1 MKANNTPNGEGA
13 VSNGTRGNMG
23 FYDNPIVDIYS
34 KTSEES
40 VIATKQV
47 FLQKNG
53 FLVREENPDKGVD
66 LDVELLIDNQ
76 VSGFKFAIQIKSAQK
91 LQTIQKEGS
100 FFIRY
105 NIKTSRL
112 GYLCRRSPGFGLIV
126 VYDNQEEQLYYDYV
140 ENIYSSIMEEHNGNE
155 WKSNENV
162 TFFIKTSNVVNKESI
177 ISIYETMRR
186 RYLHFNEMYTQKAYD
201 FDLPTFQ
208 YKEFEDPVAV
218 LEKYGYVFFNNKEY
232 QILFSFLSKLNL
244 NKIVQNHKIVLLAA
258 ITYCQTGQ
266 YVEGEYFSK
275 KCESFLSEYS
285 DEEKELL
292 LILKLTSEFSLGK
305 TDRSAFYKKLKEVEV
320 SVKGEMNSIFIGLQ
334 ILFME
339 LLNTTII
346 YEEKSLENVLK
357 KIESIENQINTLEA
371 PQETR
376 YLYMMEVVSFVHH
389 IGIRHFLQSIT
400 RMMIQKKI
408 LGDSPLQERLA
419 NAKLLVMLI
428 VKPQEILQLIWDYS
442 NKTKNDYLMAT
453 ALFKKTY
460 MFYSFSLQ
468 SLGLSYSSGTSIDS
482 LKKTHPTNLFKQAY
496 SEIINAYNIFQKR
509 NDLRNAYKCLAISM
523 EVNYLHSFINAQN
536 IDDCIHN
543 QITVALER
551 LEKELNIE
559 PYKILTE
566 DMLINLISRKER
578 SIFDDYYSLST
589 EEKYQ
594 FANIIAQS
602 IGLPSERIDNLISEF
617 NFMQKAE
624 DAINTKY
631 FDILQNLSHTK
642 SKETLYIEAPRY
654 VIRCKNCNYQTVES
668 DNLDKLLGCLRAEH
682 SHICL

>member
-1 MKANNTPNGEGA
+1 
-13 VSNGTRGNMG
+13 MG
-23 FYDNPIVDIYS
+23 FYDNPIVDIHS

-47 FLQKNG
+47 FSQKNG

-91 LQTIQKEGS
+91 LQTIQKKGNT
-100 FFIRY
+100 FIRY

-126 VYDNQEEQLYYDYV
+126 VYDNQEQQLYYDYV
-140 ENIYSSIMEEHNGNE
+140 ENIYSSIMSEHNDKE
-155 WKSNENV
+155 WMNNNENV
-162 TFFIKTSNVVNKESI
+162 TFFIKTSNVVDKENI

-186 RYLHFNEMYTQKAYD
+186 RYFNFNKMYNQKAYD

-208 YKEFEDPVAV
+208 DKEFEDPVAV
-218 LEKYGYVFFNNKEY
+218 LEKYGYVFFNKNEY

-244 NKIVQNHKIVLLAA
+244 NKIVQNHKIVLLTA
-258 ITYCQTGQ
+258 ITYCQIGQ
-266 YVEGEYFSK
+266 YVEGEYFLK

-285 DEEKELL
+285 NEEKELL
-292 LILKLTSEFSLGK
+292 LISKLTSEFSLGK
-305 TDRSAFYKKLKEVEV
+305 IDRSAFYKKLKEVEV
-320 SVKGEMNSIFIGLQ
+320 SIKGEMNSIFIGLQ

-339 LLNTTII
+339 LLTTTI
-346 YEEKSLENVLK
+346 YEEKSLENVFK
-357 KIESIENQINTLEA
+357 KIESIENQINTLDA
-371 PQETR
+371 SQETR
-376 YLYMMEVVSFVHH
+376 YLYMLEIISFVHQ
-389 IGIRHFLQSIT
+389 IGIRHFLESAT

-428 VKPQEILQLIWDYS
+428 EKTQKILQLILEYS
-442 NKTKNDYLMAT
+442 KKTKNDYLMAT
-453 ALFKKTY
+453 VLFKKTY

-468 SLGLSYSSGTSIDS
+468 SLGISYSSGTGLDS
-482 LKKTHPTNLFKQAY
+482 FKETPPANLFKQAY
-496 SEIINAYNIFQKR
+496 REIINAYNIFQER
-509 NDLRNAYKCLAISM
+509 NDLRKAYKCLAISM

-536 IDDCIHN
+536 IDDCVHK
-543 QITVALER
+543 QITVALGR
-551 LEKELNIE
+551 LEKDLNIE

-566 DMLINLISRKER
+566 DMLITLISRKEGH
-578 SIFDDYYSLST
+578 IFDDCYSLSM

-594 FANIIAQS
+594 VANTIVQS
-602 IGLPSERIDNLISEF
+602 IGLPSERIDNIISEF
-617 NFMQKAE
+617 NFMQKAAE
-624 DAINTKY
+624 AINTKY

-642 SKETLYIEAPRY
+642 SKDTLYKEVPRY

-668 DNLDKLLGCLRAEH
+668 DNLDTLLGCLRAEH